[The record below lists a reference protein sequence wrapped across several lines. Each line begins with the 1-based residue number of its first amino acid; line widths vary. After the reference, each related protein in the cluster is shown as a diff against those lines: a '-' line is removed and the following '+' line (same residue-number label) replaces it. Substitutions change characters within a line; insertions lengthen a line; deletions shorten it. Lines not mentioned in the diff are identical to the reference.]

1 MLYRERVSILETVKK
16 SSSCLCSCLRR
27 VRVRGIPWNGSGFYP
42 CLTAPFLE
50 GLGVQFSCRRGNIIR
65 KIGMAKRLRMKRGFC
80 SFRQRVSLFLSTA
93 SRVHGPHSFQAQ
105 SHPKA
110 HSSLCPQMQKPAGDH
125 QKGKPSSRDVNQA
138 EWPLAM
144 ARAPIWSRN
153 TALPRSPSI
162 VPYVTHRPR
171 FLYYRRP
178 G

>member
-1 MLYRERVSILETVKK
+1 
-16 SSSCLCSCLRR
+16 
-27 VRVRGIPWNGSGFYP
+27 
-42 CLTAPFLE
+42 
-50 GLGVQFSCRRGNIIR
+50 
-65 KIGMAKRLRMKRGFC
+65 MKRGFC

-153 TALPRSPSI
+153 TALPRSPSYCSI
-162 VPYVTHRPR
+162 RNTPTPISLLSASWLNIATPKDNRCIFGSPTDLHSNFLRPPN
-171 FLYYRRP
+171 YRP
-178 G
+178 

>member
-1 MLYRERVSILETVKK
+1 
-16 SSSCLCSCLRR
+16 
-27 VRVRGIPWNGSGFYP
+27 
-42 CLTAPFLE
+42 
-50 GLGVQFSCRRGNIIR
+50 
-65 KIGMAKRLRMKRGFC
+65 MKRGFC

-162 VPYVTHRPR
+162 VPYVTDPDFSIIGVLAKYRHAEGQSLHIWLAHGFTLE
-171 FLYYRRP
+171 FLTSSKLSALIGNCMGNRRLFHYPELGP
-178 G
+178 GICIYIYTYLSTLRNFCKLTIT